1 MSVSFDDGG
10 NLNPPPP
17 KKSIDLPQVT
27 DYLNYIHFSGV
38 SHQQEK
44 SEDTKEVIE
53 SCKSN
58 GHKKNNKK
66 THKGKESI
74 TKKIC
79 LCSITIHVFNS
90 SQND

>member
-1 MSVSFDDGG
+1 MAKRKMLKG
-10 NLNPPPP
+10 
-17 KKSIDLPQVT
+17 
-27 DYLNYIHFSGV
+27 
-38 SHQQEK
+38 QEK

-58 GHKKNNKK
+58 GHKKNNRKPN
-66 THKGKESI
+66 KGKESI
-74 TKKIC
+74 TKKTC